1 MSRLRLILA
10 TVGLMAVALLVH
22 VRTSWDQVSAEVAMP
37 APPFPTSDP
46 DHWIGTP
53 ASWKALRGKVVVLD
67 VWTFG

>member
-10 TVGLMAVALLVH
+10 TVGLVAVASLVH
-22 VRTSWDQVSAEVAMP
+22 VRTGWNQASAEISMP
-37 APPFPTSDP
+37 APPFPTSP